1 MTEIRD
7 KITNLIQP
15 SKNYVVALSGGVD
28 SSVLLHVV
36 KTLTPNVRSLFVNH
50 NQQDSNSLQKSAE
63 KFAEIMNV
71 EHTSLETKLELGAS
85 ETKMREAR
93 YQLLFSN
100 LMSDEVLLLGHHH
113 DDKIETFLM
122 NLFRGTRLKGL
133 LSIKQKSQN
142 ILRPFTEIK
151 KTSIIEY
158 AIQNDIKFVEDSSNK
173 DNSVLRNWLRN
184 ELIPDI
190 EKNFK
195 GDLNSKIQNLILE
208 IEMLTRN
215 QKKLTP
221 YIKHANGYLEIPI
234 SLINKNDSRTYYLAS
249 VVSHLIG
256 QEGLQ
261 TSDLEKIFLSKESSG
276 RSSFFQNWSIS
287 RQSGLLIFIN
297 KNMWNTSDQLLATR
311 GYFYFT
317 TEKSTNLLSNWSYSL
332 PNYLRKEIYISE
344 ISNGDLFKT
353 EKNTQKVSELFRSYG
368 INKSL
373 REVWPVL
380 KLKDTILWIPGI
392 RKSSEGKWLETQK
405 DKFIISA
412 SVEKD
417 KIENF

>member
-7 KITNLIQP
+7 IITNLIQP
-15 SKNYVVALSGGVD
+15 SQRYVVALSGGVD
-28 SSVLLHVV
+28 SSVLLHSVR
-36 KTLTPNVRSLFVNH
+36 KFTPNVRSLFINH

-71 EHTSLETKLELGAS
+71 EHTSLETELELGAS

-93 YQLLFSN
+93 YQLLFNN
-100 LMSDEVLLLGHHH
+100 LKSDEILLLGHHH

-142 ILRPFTEIK
+142 ILRPFIDIK
-151 KTSIIEY
+151 KASIIEY
-158 AIQNDIKFVEDSSNK
+158 ANQHDIRFAEDMTNK

-184 ELIPDI
+184 ELIPDV
-190 EKNFK
+190 EKKFK
-195 GDLNSKIQNLILE
+195 GDLNSKIESLISE
-208 IEMLTRN
+208 IEELTKN
-215 QKKLTP
+215 QKKLIP
-221 YIKHANGYLEIPI
+221 YIKHAKGYLEIPI
-234 SLINKNDSRTYYLAS
+234 SLINKNDSKTYYLAS
-249 VVSHLIG
+249 VVSQLIG

-261 TSDLEKIFLSKESSG
+261 TSDLEKIFVSKEGSG
-276 RSSFFQNWSIS
+276 QISFFQNWNVS

-311 GYFYFT
+311 GYFNFT
-317 TEKSTNLLSNWSYSL
+317 TDKSTNLLSNWSYSL
-332 PNYLRKEIYISE
+332 PSYLQKQIYFSE
-344 ISNGDLFKT
+344 ISDGDLFKT
-353 EKNTQKVSELFRSYG
+353 DFNTQKVSELFRSHG
-368 INKSL
+368 VNKSL

-417 KIENF
+417 KVENF